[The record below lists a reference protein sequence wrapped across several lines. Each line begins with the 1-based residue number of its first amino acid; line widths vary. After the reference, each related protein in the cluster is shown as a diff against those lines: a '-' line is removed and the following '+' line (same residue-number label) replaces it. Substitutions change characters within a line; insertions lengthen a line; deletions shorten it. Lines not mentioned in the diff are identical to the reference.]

1 MIALKEAGALLALRL
16 NELVNCEVRRL
27 WDELGEAELLKNSIL
42 EFFTTVFDHC
52 PVWLELVFIYK
63 LLGEPF

>member
-16 NELVNCEVRRL
+16 NELVNYEVRRL

-42 EFFTTVFDHC
+42 E
-52 PVWLELVFIYK
+52 LN
-63 LLGEPF
+63 LGDQIEQNMPPIQDRDRH